1 MTRTAT
7 IVLIFIALAVLVVV
21 GGYYLGRTNASRPAS
36 VNNVSTSTPRT
47 ATSAP
52 QQPND
57 AQTRVTLYYYDPARD
72 QGPGGAQCSPKG
84 LVAVERLLPKTQTP
98 LRDSIALLIRGELL
112 AQERAAGLTTEFP
125 IAGLDLKSASITNAV
140 ATLVFD
146 DPQGKTGGGSCR
158 IGILR
163 AQIEATAK
171 QFPTVSSVR
180 IEPVELFQP

>member
-7 IVLIFIALAVLVVV
+7 IALIFIALAVLVVV
-21 GGYYLGRTNASRPAS
+21 GGYYLGRIKAPPPHGAPAVGS
-36 VNNVSTSTPRT
+36 TSTSTP
-47 ATSAP
+47 SAP
-52 QQPND
+52 QRPSD
-57 AQTRVTLYYYDPARD
+57 EQTRVTLYYYDPARD